1 MSIPVV
7 ERFPTFLPVNK
18 QVLGPLVGQN
28 SLAPPAGASGSV
40 MMVLNVLEAPLGP
53 PGLLVGV
60 GVLVRSVVSLP
71 VNQKMMLCTCQNTCT
86 Y

>member
-18 QVLGPLVGQN
+18 QVLAPLVGQN
-28 SLAPPAGASGSV
+28 SLAPPRASGSV
-40 MMVLNVLEAPLGP
+40 MMALKVLGAPLGP

-60 GVLVRSVVSLP
+60 GVVVRLVVSPP
-71 VNQKMMLCTCQNTCT
+71 VNQETMLCAT
-86 Y
+86 